1 MKNNKIRSA
10 IIAVVVLLMVG
21 FGLFSLE
28 LEPADVPV
36 GGDTQQEQQSD
47 AVVGSQ
53 DDAVQD
59 AVDEPAQQP
68 VEEPAAGD
76 DIGNDDA
83 ADEQTADD
91 NKPVADEQTAD
102 DNKPVA
108 DDKNTDDKDAA
119 SQPVDQPADAADP
132 QPAADPVQDPEP
144 AVSGTVTG
152 GDGQALTCTFEIR
165 CDTVVD
171 TSKLEDQ
178 SAAPYVP
185 ADGVILAATEV
196 EFTQGETVFDVL
208 KRVTRA
214 NDIQMEFEEDNLY
227 GGAYIEGINYL
238 YEFAGGKLS
247 GWMFKVNGQFPSY
260 GCASCELQDG
270 DAVVWVYTCDL
281 GADVGDN
288 SMWQ

>member
-36 GGDTQQEQQSD
+36 GGDIQQEQQSD
-47 AVVGSQ
+47 AVLGLQ
-53 DDAVQD
+53 DDAAQD

-76 DIGNDDA
+76 DTGDDAA

-91 NKPVADEQTAD
+91 KI
-102 DNKPVA
+102 A
-108 DDKNTDDKDAA
+108 DDKDVA

-132 QPAADPVQDPEP
+132 QPAADPVLHPES

-152 GDGQALTCTFEIR
+152 GDGQSLTCTFEIR

-214 NDIQMEFEEDNLY
+214 NDIQIEFRDDTVY